1 MSINLTIE
9 ELKTEIKKV
18 KPDIKESSLTAYVN
32 QLSKL
37 KSLFNA
43 KNYDFILEPEDV
55 YKKLDESVN
64 SDLTKKNYITPI
76 MVLLRTQGD
85 KYKDLIE
92 TYNKKIKSIS
102 ENYSKQNKE
111 GVISEKQKPNF
122 ISYAEL
128 EKYIKKI
135 KKDITPLKKATFIT
149 SQDRDLFQIY
159 MMLEFLIRYPLRNDL
174 SGMKLLTKTE
184 FNKLKEKTENYLVK
198 EKNKMIVYLYE
209 YKTNKTYSEIKFE
222 IDKSM
227 KTIFNMY
234 IKRLDLKNG
243 DYLLQQV
250 REKSLPLSRNK
261 LSQMLINNSQKY
273 IGKNISTNIIRKIVV
288 SHKFSDYKDEQEL
301 LAGIMGH
308 DVVTQNKIYV
318 KKSI

>member
-18 KPDIKESSLTAYVN
+18 KPDIKDTTLTAYVN

-55 YKKLDESVN
+55 YKKLDESVK

-92 TYNKKIKSIS
+92 TYNKKIKQIIADYGKSNDSGI
-102 ENYSKQNKE
+102 
-111 GVISEKQKPNF
+111 ISEKQKPNF

-149 SQDRDLFQIY
+149 SSERDLFHVY

-209 YKTNKTYSEIKFE
+209 YKTNKNYGEVKFE

-234 IKRLDLKNG
+234 IKRLNLKNG

-250 REKSLPLSRNK
+250 RDKDKSLSRNK
-261 LSQMLINNSQKY
+261 LSQMLNNNSQKY
-273 IGKNISTNIIRKIVV
+273 IGKNISTTMIRKIVV
-288 SHKFSDYKDEQEL
+288 SEKFSKYKDEQEL
-301 LAGIMGH
+301 LAHIMTH
-308 DVVTQNKIYV
+308 SPDTQNKIYV
-318 KKSI
+318 KKS

>member
-18 KPDIKESSLTAYVN
+18 KPDIKDITLTAYVN

-55 YKKLDESVN
+55 YKKLDESVK

-92 TYNKKIKSIS
+92 TYNKKIKQIIADYGKSNDSGI
-102 ENYSKQNKE
+102 
-111 GVISEKQKPNF
+111 ISEKQKPNF

-149 SQDRDLFQIY
+149 S
-159 MMLEFLIRYPLRNDL
+159 
-174 SGMKLLTKTE
+174 
-184 FNKLKEKTENYLVK
+184 
-198 EKNKMIVYLYE
+198 
-209 YKTNKTYSEIKFE
+209 SE
-222 IDKSM
+222 
-227 KTIFNMY
+227 
-234 IKRLDLKNG
+234 
-243 DYLLQQV
+243 
-250 REKSLPLSRNK
+250 
-261 LSQMLINNSQKY
+261 
-273 IGKNISTNIIRKIVV
+273 
-288 SHKFSDYKDEQEL
+288 
-301 LAGIMGH
+301 
-308 DVVTQNKIYV
+308 
-318 KKSI
+318 

>member
-18 KPDIKESSLTAYVN
+18 KPDIKDTTLNTYVN
-32 QLSKL
+32 QLTKI

-43 KNYDFILEPEDV
+43 INYDFILEPEDV
-55 YKKLDESVN
+55 YKKLDESVE

-92 TYNKKIKSIS
+92 TYNKKIKQIS
-102 ENYSKQNKE
+102 EDYKKQNNE

-149 SQDRDLFQIY
+149 SQDRDSFQVY
-159 MMLEFLIRYPLRNDL
+159 MMLEFLIKYPLRNDL
-174 SGMKLLTKTE
+174 SGMKLLTKTQ

-209 YKTNKTYSEIKFE
+209 YKTKKTYGEIKFE
-222 IDKSM
+222 ISKEM

-250 REKSLPLSRNK
+250 RDKSLPLSPNK
-261 LSQMLINNSQKY
+261 LSQMLINSSQKY
-273 IGKNISTNIIRKIVV
+273 IDKNISTTMIRKIVV

-318 KKSI
+318 KKI

>member
-1 MSINLTIE
+1 
-9 ELKTEIKKV
+9 
-18 KPDIKESSLTAYVN
+18 VN

-55 YKKLDESVN
+55 YKKLDESVK

-92 TYNKKIKSIS
+92 TYNKKIKQIIADYGKSNDSGI
-102 ENYSKQNKE
+102 
-111 GVISEKQKPNF
+111 ISEKQKPNF

-149 SQDRDLFQIY
+149 SSERDLFHVY

-209 YKTNKTYSEIKFE
+209 YKTNKNYGEVKFE

-234 IKRLDLKNG
+234 IKRLNLKNG

-250 REKSLPLSRNK
+250 RDKDKSLSRNK

-273 IGKNISTNIIRKIVV
+273 IGKNISTTMIRKIVV
-288 SHKFSDYKDEQEL
+288 SEKFSKYKDEQEL
-301 LAGIMGH
+301 LAHIMTH
-308 DVVTQNKIYV
+308 SPDTQNKIYV
-318 KKSI
+318 KKS

>member
-18 KPDIKESSLTAYVN
+18 KPDIKDTTLTAYVN

-55 YKKLDESVN
+55 YKKLDESVK

-149 SQDRDLFQIY
+149 SSERDLFHVY

-209 YKTNKTYSEIKFE
+209 YKTNKNYGEVKFE

-234 IKRLDLKNG
+234 IKRLNLKNG

-250 REKSLPLSRNK
+250 RDKDKSLSRNK

-273 IGKNISTNIIRKIVV
+273 IGKNISTTMIRKMVV
-288 SHKFSDYKDEQEL
+288 SEKFSKYKDEQEL
-301 LAGIMGH
+301 LAHIMTH
-308 DVVTQNKIYV
+308 SPDTQNKIYV
-318 KKSI
+318 KKS

>member
-18 KPDIKESSLTAYVN
+18 KPDIKDSSLIAYVN
-32 QLSKL
+32 QLTKL

-43 KNYDFILEPEDV
+43 KNYGFILEPEKV
-55 YKKLDESVN
+55 YKKLDESVK
-64 SDLTKKNYITPI
+64 SDLTKKNYISPI
-76 MVLLRTQGD
+76 MILLRTQGD
-85 KYKDLIE
+85 EYKDLIE
-92 TYNKKIKSIS
+92 IYNQKIKQIS
-102 ENYSKQNKE
+102 EDYKKQNNE

-122 ISYAEL
+122 ISYSEL

-135 KKDITPLKKATFIT
+135 KNDITPLKKATFIS

-159 MMLEFLIRYPLRNDL
+159 MILEFLIRYPLRNDL

-209 YKTNKTYSEIKFE
+209 YKTNKTYGEIKFE

-250 REKSLPLSRNK
+250 RDKSLPLSPNK
-261 LSQMLINNSQKY
+261 LSQMLINSSQKY
-273 IGKNISTNIIRKIVV
+273 IDKNISTTMIRKIVV
-288 SHKFSDYKDEQEL
+288 SEKFSKYKDEQQL
-301 LAGIMGH
+301 LSHIMGH
-308 DVVTQNKIYV
+308 SPSVQNAIYV
-318 KKSI
+318 KKI

>member
-18 KPDIKESSLTAYVN
+18 KPDIKDTTLNTYVN
-32 QLSKL
+32 QLTKI
-37 KSLFNA
+37 KSLFDA

-55 YKKLDESVN
+55 YKKLDESVE

-92 TYNKKIKSIS
+92 TYNKKIKQIS
-102 ENYSKQNKE
+102 EDYKKQNNE

-149 SQDRDLFQIY
+149 SQDRDSFQVY
-159 MMLEFLIRYPLRNDL
+159 MMLEFLIKYPLRNDL

-209 YKTNKTYSEIKFE
+209 YKTKKTYGEIKFE
-222 IDKSM
+222 ISKEM

-250 REKSLPLSRNK
+250 RDKSLPLSPNK
-261 LSQMLINNSQKY
+261 LSQMLINSSQKY
-273 IGKNISTNIIRKIVV
+273 IDKNISTTMIRKIVV

-318 KKSI
+318 KKI

>member
-18 KPDIKESSLTAYVN
+18 KPDIKDTTLTAYVN

-55 YKKLDESVN
+55 YKKLDESVK

-92 TYNKKIKSIS
+92 TYNKKIKQIIADYGKSNDSGI
-102 ENYSKQNKE
+102 
-111 GVISEKQKPNF
+111 ISEKQKPNF

-149 SQDRDLFQIY
+149 SSERDLFHVY

-209 YKTNKTYSEIKFE
+209 YKTNKNYGEVKFE

-234 IKRLDLKNG
+234 IKRLNLKNG

-250 REKSLPLSRNK
+250 RDKDKSLSRNK

-273 IGKNISTNIIRKIVV
+273 IGKNISTTMIRKIVV
-288 SHKFSDYKDEQEL
+288 SEKFSKYKDEQEL
-301 LAGIMGH
+301 LAHIMTH
-308 DVVTQNKIYV
+308 SPDTQNKIYV
-318 KKSI
+318 KKS

>member
-18 KPDIKESSLTAYVN
+18 KPDIKDTTLNTYVN
-32 QLSKL
+32 QLTKI

-55 YKKLDESVN
+55 YKKLDESVE
-64 SDLTKKNYITPI
+64 SDLTKKNYISPI

-92 TYNKKIKSIS
+92 TYNKKIKQIIADY
-102 ENYSKQNKE
+102 EEQNKE

-149 SQDRDLFQIY
+149 SQDRDSFQVY
-159 MMLEFLIRYPLRNDL
+159 MMLEFLIKYPLRNDL
-174 SGMKLLTKTE
+174 SGMKLLTKTQ

-209 YKTNKTYSEIKFE
+209 YKTKKTYGEIKFE
-222 IDKSM
+222 ISKEM

-250 REKSLPLSRNK
+250 RDKSMPLSPNK
-261 LSQMLINNSQKY
+261 LSQMLINSSQKY
-273 IGKNISTNIIRKIVV
+273 IDKNISTTMIRKIVV

-318 KKSI
+318 KKI

>member
-18 KPDIKESSLTAYVN
+18 KPDIKDTTLTAYVN

-55 YKKLDESVN
+55 YKKLDESVK

-209 YKTNKTYSEIKFE
+209 YKTNKNYGEIKFE
-222 IDKSM
+222 MDKSM

-234 IKRLDLKNG
+234 IKRMEIKNG

-250 REKSLPLSRNK
+250 RDKSLPLSRNK
-261 LSQMLINNSQKY
+261 ISQMLIANSQKY
-273 IGKNISTNIIRKIVV
+273 IGKNISTTMIRKIVV
-288 SHKFSDYKDEQEL
+288 SEKFSKYKDEQEL

-318 KKSI
+318 KKS